1 MTPER
6 FNSPSA
12 LYQHDLEKDERQVAE
27 WYNTLSSSYDELYSK
42 EQSHKYEMVLEFL
55 REKHFKVL
63 VDIGCG
69 TGTFLEKAREI
80 CDHSIGIDLS
90 NRMLKIAKNRRTPN
104 ADYVLAS
111 LSSLPLKENSADCTV
126 SISTAKE
133 ESSLPRFIADLERIS
148 HQDSLLAITIF
159 QKPRTPISLSPATRA
174 RSTIISDRET
184 LYLLRPAETLK

>member
-1 MTPER
+1 M
-6 FNSPSA
+6 
-12 LYQHDLEKDERQVAE
+12 EKDERQVTD
-27 WYNTLSSSYDELYSK
+27 WYNTISSSYDELYGK
-42 EQSHKYEMVLEFL
+42 EQFHKYEMVLEFL

-90 NRMLKIAKNRRTPN
+90 TRMLKIAKNRRTPN
-104 ADYVLAS
+104 AEYVLAS
-111 LSSLPLKENSADCTV
+111 SSSLPLKDNSADCTV
-126 SISTAKE
+126 SISTAKDE
-133 ESSLPRFIADLERIS
+133 PNLPRFVADLERIS
-148 HQDSLLAITIF
+148 QQDSLLAVTIF
-159 QKPRTPISLSPATRA
+159 QKPGTPIPLPLATRA

>member
-27 WYNTLSSSYDELYSK
+27 WYNTLSSSYDELYGK
-42 EQSHKYEMVLEFL
+42 EQSQKYEMVLESL

-69 TGTFLEKAREI
+69 TGTFLEKAHEI

-90 NRMLKIAKNRRTPN
+90 TRMLKIAKNRRTPN
-104 ADYVLAS
+104 AEYILAS
-111 LSSLPLKENSADCTV
+111 SSSLPLKDNSVDCTV
-126 SISTAKE
+126 SISTAKA
-133 ESSLPRFIADLERIS
+133 ESNLPTFIADLERIS
-148 HQDSLLAITIF
+148 QQDSLLAVTIF
-159 QKPRTPISLSPATRA
+159 QKPGTPIPSSFVTRA

-184 LYLLRPAETLK
+184 LYFLRPSETLK